1 MDIAAPSEP
10 NKKRFHSSFLSSDDW
25 EDTKKD
31 VSPKKKKAKTEK
43 TKTLK
48 LKTET
53 KIQDREKGDYYKP
66 AQTPLVP
73 PASNKKEEKA
83 GSSEGPKRFHSSFLG
98 DYGFY
103 EKPEPVKPKEET
115 KQKAAKKSKIKSV
128 KPQAIKPIKT
138 DSEEEEQLDRK
149 VEEISKNVS
158 RRISEEDGIIKKQQK
173 IKIKQAKKQEGSKRY
188 TPHKKRSIW
197 QRIAHMKKYDW
208 GLYDDLYDIN
218 PKDLPE
224 EERKY
229 YWEDVEELEDA
240 QHDFEAFQAKKTA
253 FLVGLASVG
262 LALAICFGTAVY
274 KDINKGDLF
283 NRHNTTSEMP
293 PNEIVTLVEG
303 DTNLRLEE
311 NRAKGYLMKFEDQ
324 EYLRNRI
331 NENFI
336 PENATEEQMRDIMQ
350 EAWRNLEPEVQK
362 WVREPER
369 VYEAQKRKEAEEA
382 VQREEQRKIEERNN
396 QTPKETE
403 EESR

>member
-1 MDIAAPSEP
+1 MESNNAAKKSYYVYRPKNVDNSIKEKAQIQKKSDSNVPSEQP
-10 NKKRFHSSFLSSDDW
+10 RVNDKFVYKIPTRAVSSAHPKVIDLDETRKKSR
-25 EDTKKD
+25 
-31 VSPKKKKAKTEK
+31 PKKVSNIVQGQEKEKNIENPTLPLEPKTEQEK
-43 TKTLK
+43 DEMLQEISENLK
-48 LKTET
+48 KQFDEMA
-53 KIQDREKGDYYKP
+53 KN
-66 AQTPLVP
+66 
-73 PASNKKEEKA
+73 SKKEEKT
-83 GSSEGPKRFHSSFLG
+83 EKR
-98 DYGFY
+98 
-103 EKPEPVKPKEET
+103 KIK
-115 KQKAAKKSKIKSV
+115 KASGNAKK
-128 KPQAIKPIKT
+128 
-138 DSEEEEQLDRK
+138 
-149 VEEISKNVS
+149 
-158 RRISEEDGIIKKQQK
+158 
-173 IKIKQAKKQEGSKRY
+173 Y